1 MSMNKLIENDKTTTK
16 AKILIADDET
26 IVRMLIS
33 RSLTEKGHDCT
44 AVSDGFQILEKLA
57 SGYYDLILL
66 DINMPG
72 KSGVETL
79 DEIMLKYP
87 DAAVIMI
94 TAVSDI
100 DTAIELMRK
109 GAYDYIVKPLDLDML
124 SMRIEKAMDKRRLLL
139 DNRNYQHR
147 LEDTLSLQTD
157 KVRKTFYN
165 SITSLVYAL
174 EAKDKYTSGH
184 SQRVADIAVQ
194 IARELGVSDEKLE
207 KIKFAGLVHDIGKIG
222 VRESILN
229 KPGPLT
235 DEEYRHVMNHCEL
248 GERILS
254 PIVEDKDIL
263 EMVKYHHERYDGN
276 GYPNKLHAED
286 IPEGAKILAV
296 ADAFLNIIEGRKRNK
311 EINNGY
317 QILAVADSYD
327 AMTSDRPYRKAMST
341 EKACV
346 ELKRGKGKQFDPV
359 VVDALFSLIE
369 NGKLE

>member
-1 MSMNKLIENDKTTTK
+1 MNKMIMNDKTTK
-16 AKILIADDET
+16 QARILIADDET
-26 IVRMLIS
+26 SVRTLIS
-33 RSLTEKGHDCT
+33 RSLTDKGHDCT
-44 AVSDGFQILEKLA
+44 AVSDGFQILEKLE
-57 SGYYDLILL
+57 SEEYDLILM

-72 KSGVETL
+72 KSGIETL
-79 DEIMLKYP
+79 DEIMSKYP

-94 TAVSDI
+94 TAISDI
-100 DTAIELMRK
+100 DTAIELMKK
-109 GAYDYIVKPLDLDML
+109 GAFDYIVKPLDLDML

-147 LEDTLSLQTD
+147 LEDTVNLQTD
-157 KVRKTFYN
+157 RVRKTFFN

-194 IARELGVSDEKLE
+194 IARELGVSEDKLE

-235 DEEYRHVMNHCEL
+235 AEEYRHVMHHCEL

-263 EMVKYHHERYDGN
+263 EMVKYHHEYYNGN
-276 GYPNKLHAED
+276 GYPNKLHADE

-296 ADAFLNIIEGRKRNK
+296 ADAFSNIIGGSKENK
-311 EINNGY
+311 GIANGS

-341 EKACV
+341 EKACA
-346 ELKRGKGKQFDPV
+346 ELEREKGKQFDPV
-359 VVDALFSLIE
+359 VVDALFRLLR